1 VPSSLALL
9 VVIFIAAAAGVW
21 IAGIYLSKTTDVLSH
36 RLGLGEAL
44 GGLILLAFT
53 TNLPEIAITASAA
66 LADDLGIAVGNIL
79 GGIAIQTV
87 VLVVLDVVGLGRR
100 TSLSYQATTLQ
111 LVLEGGLVCA
121 VLAVAVM
128 GTQFPSSLIFLRLDP
143 AALAI
148 ALIWVLGLWLLAR
161 ARTGLPWHEQGRAPA
176 SEAAPRGTRVKKQAA
191 DANVGGATLIF
202 VVASLATLAG
212 GVLLER
218 SGERIAAHIGMT
230 GVLFGATVL
239 AAATALPEV
248 STGLASVRMGDYQ
261 LAVSDIFGG
270 NAFLPVLFLM
280 ASLLSGS
287 AVLPQAHDTDIYLTG
302 LGVLLTIVYIFGL
315 VFRPRRQIWRMGPDS
330 LAVLVLYVIG
340 IVGLVFVN
348 R

>member
-1 VPSSLALL
+1 MPSSLALL
-9 VVIFIAAAAGVW
+9 VLIFVGAAAGVW
-21 IAGIYLSKTTDVLSH
+21 IAGTYLSRTTDVLSD
-36 RLGLGEAL
+36 RLGLGQAL
-44 GGLILLAFT
+44 GGIILLAIA
-53 TNLPEIAITASAA
+53 TNLPEVAITVSAA
-66 LADDLGIAVGNIL
+66 VSHSLGIAIGNIL

-87 VLVVLDVVGLGRR
+87 VLVVLDVFGLGRR
-100 TSLSYQATTLQ
+100 TSLTFQAASLV

-121 VLAVAVM
+121 LLVVTVM
-128 GTQFPSSLIFLRLDP
+128 GTQLPQSFIFWRLEP

-148 ALIWVLGLWLLAR
+148 LLLWVLGLWLLAM
-161 ARTGLPWHEQGRAPA
+161 ARTSLPWHEQGNAPDSDA
-176 SEAAPRGTRVKKQAA
+176 MPRGTRVKKQAEGS
-191 DANVGGATLIF
+191 NVRRATLIF
-202 VVASLATLAG
+202 VVASLVTLAG

-218 SGERIAAHIGMT
+218 SGERIASHIGMT

-270 NAFLPVLFLM
+270 NAFLPVLFLV
-280 ASLLSGS
+280 ASLLSGT
-287 AVLPQAHDTDIYLTG
+287 AVLPQAQDTDIYLTA
-302 LGVLLTIVYIFGL
+302 LGVLLTVAYIFGL
-315 VFRPRRQIWRMGPDS
+315 VFRPARQIWRMGPDS
-330 LAVLVLYVIG
+330 FAVLLLYAIG